1 MSLITKE
8 QFLEL
13 AEPATQV
20 VPIDGV
26 GDVRI
31 KVMDGFARDALQK
44 ALQDLGTSD
53 SVYFSA
59 VVIATVVDEQGE
71 PLFTAEELSVL
82 RTKNAAFIRKVGL
95 VCVRVNALGD
105 AQTKEAEKNSE
116 AIQSDSSGT
125 A

>member
-8 QFLEL
+8 QFLSL

-20 VPIDGV
+20 VTIKGV

-59 VVIATVVDEQGE
+59 VIIATVIDENGE
-71 PLFTAEELSVL
+71 PLFTPEELAVL
-82 RTKNAAFIRKVGL
+82 RAKNAAFIQKVGL
-95 VCVRVNALGD
+95 ECVRVNALGD
-105 AQTKEAEKNSE
+105 AQTKDAEKNSD
-116 AIQSDSSGT
+116 AIQSNSSGT